1 MSLWM
6 NDMETEL
13 LSKTWVAASEDPIN
27 GSGQTSTTF
36 WDTVTHRFNEIKPE
50 GRPQRTARA
59 LESKFADIKHAVS
72 KFTGCYT
79 QVQDLQASGTNIDDV
94 EDAARALYFKTTT
107 SKTGS
112 GRNFKYMGCWR
123 VLRDKPKWEAY
134 RENGFGIKKSTKHSK
149 LTGEDNNLDGSK
161 LLSSTVNLE
170 SSEGRPQGAKA
181 AKRKRLSTE
190 DMPQASVDMGGLAA
204 AIDRKANAQS
214 IVANLQL
221 FTTPTENLTPMALR
235 FLELQQAEVIAELEL
250 RAASRMQKS
259 ADSQSN

>member
-6 NDMETEL
+6 NDMENEL
-13 LSKTWVAASEDPIN
+13 LSKEWVAASDDPI
-27 GSGQTSTTF
+27 
-36 WDTVTHRFNEIKPE
+36 KE
-50 GRPQRTARA
+50 GRPQRMVRA
-59 LESKFADIKHAVS
+59 LESKFADIKHAVN

-149 LTGEDNNLDGSK
+149 LTGEYNNLDGSK
-161 LLSSTVNLE
+161 FLSSTVNLE

-181 AKRKRLSTE
+181 AKRKRFEYSGH
-190 DMPQASVDMGGLAA
+190 ASS
-204 AIDRKANAQS
+204 KC
-214 IVANLQL
+214 
-221 FTTPTENLTPMALR
+221 
-235 FLELQQAEVIAELEL
+235 
-250 RAASRMQKS
+250 
-259 ADSQSN
+259 